1 MACALRK
8 GEGVGTRR
16 AAAVPQCRDPL
27 SVARA
32 AIKAEAHRRAP
43 GEDYDAEADVAGIAA
58 VLCEALAIWRH
69 ARGMDVPSQ
78 TTATAS
84 PPLAAASSFS
94 TVCARWMRC
103 PECGRNDSFVIGLPD
118 GPVLALSE
126 DLTYTY
132 ASAEEEAHAT
142 ALCGSCAHEGPVGAF
157 S

>member
-8 GEGVGTRR
+8 GEGVGARR
-16 AAAVPQCRDPL
+16 AAAVSPSRDPL

-32 AIKAEAHRRAP
+32 AIKAEANRWGL
-43 GEDYDAEADVAGIAA
+43 GEDYDAEADAAGIAA
-58 VLCEALAIWRH
+58 VLSEALAIWRH
-69 ARGMDVPSQ
+69 ERGVDVSSQ
-78 TTATAS
+78 TPATA
-84 PPLAAASSFS
+84 PTPLAAASSFS

-103 PECGRNDSFVIGLPD
+103 PACGGNDSFVIGLPD

-132 ASAEEEAHAT
+132 ASADEEAHAT
-142 ALCGSCAHEGPVGAF
+142 ALCGCCGHEGSVGAF